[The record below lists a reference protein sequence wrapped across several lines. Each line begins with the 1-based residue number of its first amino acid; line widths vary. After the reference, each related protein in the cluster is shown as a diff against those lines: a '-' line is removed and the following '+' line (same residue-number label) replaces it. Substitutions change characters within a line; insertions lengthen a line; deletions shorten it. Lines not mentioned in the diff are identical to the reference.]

1 MLEIGLRRT
10 TSYFRKQIKRKM
22 ESLKC
27 FECKIEKPL
36 EKFAPNRKKYQI
48 KSSKG
53 RCIVC
58 KKCVLHNAI
67 TKLYVVRYNFDDSK
81 FEIIHFKDAN
91 EAVEFVNKE
100 EGEY

>member
-1 MLEIGLRRT
+1 
-10 TSYFRKQIKRKM
+10 M

-27 FECKIEKPL
+27 FECKTEKPL
-36 EKFAPNRKKYQI
+36 EKFPPNRRKYQI

-67 TKLYVVRYNFDDSK
+67 TKLYVVRYDYDESTFK
-81 FEIIHFKDAN
+81 IIKFKDAN
-91 EAVEFVNKE
+91 EALEFINKE

>member
-1 MLEIGLRRT
+1 MN
-10 TSYFRKQIKRKM
+10 QIKKKM
-22 ESLKC
+22 ETLKC

-36 EKFAPNRKKYQI
+36 EKFPPNRRKYQI

-53 RCIVC
+53 RCLVC

-67 TKLYVVRYNFDDSK
+67 TKLYVVRYNFDESK

-91 EAVEFVNKE
+91 EAVEFINKE